1 MLKVLTAPADTK
13 RNIGVRVVD
22 PASKVRHQWRS
33 RRFASL
39 SVRMLILLVP
49 ILVAVI
55 SSMLLGRFLPK
66 ASGFLTWI
74 RILAIIVG
82 SSVAMIRATALMQRF
97 LPLAVLFKA
106 SLVFPDVAPSRFNVA
121 LRRRPSDDRVRD
133 PQLRG
138 PSGPTDSGNVEVDDD
153 GSLLNSFTDE
163 SPSAVTAELAD
174 LLRRLSRHHR
184 LTRGHSERVRAY
196 AELIAEEMK
205 LPESDRIQMRW
216 AALLHDIGK
225 LTVPVDV
232 LDLPGKPNAD
242 QWKFIADH
250 PSQGELLAQ
259 PVASWL
265 GPWAPGIWEHHEKFD
280 GTGYPKKLA
289 GTEISLAGR
298 IVALADAF
306 ETMTAIR
313 SYKKSMTIEAARAE
327 VVACAGKHFD
337 PDVVRSFIR
346 VGIDPLKGVVGMSA
360 LLQVPLLILDQLG
373 GIGKLLA
380 RTGSAGAVAS
390 VAVVSGA
397 AGDVSAKTDPPPV
410 VAAVMVPVTTTE
422 SPTTTTTV
430 LVTLSAPES
439 PPVTVVVLPTPEPTT
454 TTEEPTTSTTQPPS
468 RPARTTTTTTTEP
481 PAPTTTTTTTTLP
494 PTTTTTAPATTT
506 TTEPP
511 TTTTTVAPTT
521 TTLPLP
527 VLAANDSFDV
537 TNGVSQTISP
547 LANDTGPI
555 DVTTFALTGSS
566 PGVSA
571 TSNGDGTV
579 TVSINGGPTS
589 RRTLSYRICSAAG
602 DCSTATITF
611 RIV

>member
-1 MLKVLTAPADTK
+1 MDTANK
-13 RNIGVRVVD
+13 ESN
-22 PASKVRHQWRS
+22 QWRS

-49 ILVAVI
+49 ILVAVV
-55 SSMLLGRFLPK
+55 SSMLLGRFLPEV
-66 ASGFLTWI
+66 SGFLTWI

-82 SSVAMIRATALMQRF
+82 SSVSMIKATALMQRF

-121 LRRRPSDDRVRD
+121 LRLRPN
-133 PQLRG
+133 
-138 PSGPTDSGNVEVDDD
+138 DSGVRGAVADD
-153 GSLLNSFTDE
+153 
-163 SPSAVTAELAD
+163 SPGAVTAELAD

-205 LPESDRIQMRW
+205 LPESDRIQLRW

-225 LTVPVDV
+225 LTVPVEV
-232 LDLPGKPNAD
+232 LDLPGRPNAE

-250 PSQGELLAQ
+250 PSQGEALAQ

-265 GPWAPGIWEHHEKFD
+265 GAWAPGIWEHHEKFD
-280 GTGYPKKLA
+280 GTGYPKRFA
-289 GTEISLAGR
+289 GLEISLAGR

-306 ETMTAIR
+306 ETMTATR

-327 VVACAGKHFD
+327 VVACAGQHFD
-337 PDVVRSFIR
+337 PDVVRSFIK
-346 VGIDPLKGVVGMSA
+346 VGIDPLKGVVGIAA
-360 LLQVPLLILDQLG
+360 LFQVPLLILDQLG

-390 VAVVSGA
+390 VAVVSGV
-397 AGDVSAKTDPPPV
+397 AGNVSAKTDPPPV
-410 VAAVMVPVTTTE
+410 VVTVPVTITEPPTTTTSVLVILSAPE
-422 SPTTTTTV
+422 TSPVTVVVVATPEAPTTTTSEEPTTTTT
-430 LVTLSAPES
+430 
-439 PPVTVVVLPTPEPTT
+439 
-454 TTEEPTTSTTQPPS
+454 QPQP
-468 RPARTTTTTTTEP
+468 RPARTSTTTMTTEP
-481 PAPTTTTTTTTLP
+481 ATTTTTTLP
-494 PTTTTTAPATTT
+494 PTTTTTEPPTTT

-511 TTTTTVAPTT
+511 TTTTTTVAATT

-527 VLAANDSFDV
+527 VQAANDTVDV
-537 TNGVSQTISP
+537 TNGVSQAISP

-555 DVTTFALTGSS
+555 DVTTFAVTGRT

-579 TVSINGGPTS
+579 TVVVNGGPTS
-589 RRTLSYRICSAAG
+589 RRSLAYRICSAAG
-602 DCSTATITF
+602 ACSTATITF

>member
-1 MLKVLTAPADTK
+1 M
-13 RNIGVRVVD
+13 D
-22 PASKVRHQWRS
+22 PENQVSNQWRS

-39 SVRMLILLVP
+39 GVRLLILLIP

-66 ASGFLTWI
+66 TSGFLTWI

-82 SSVAMIRATALMQRF
+82 SSVAMIKATALMQRF

-121 LRRRPSDDRVRD
+121 LRRRPN
-133 PQLRG
+133 
-138 PSGPTDSGNVEVDDD
+138 DSGVRRAVVRGSSCPADSGTIEVDDD
-153 GSLLNSFTDE
+153 GLVLRAIADE
-163 SPSAVTAELAD
+163 SPGAVTAELAD

-196 AELIAEEMK
+196 AELIAEQMK

-232 LDLPGKPNAD
+232 LDLPGRPNAE

-250 PSQGELLAQ
+250 PSQGEVLAQ

-265 GPWAPGIWEHHEKFD
+265 GAWAPGIWEHHEKFD

-289 GTEISLAGR
+289 GLEISLAGR

-306 ETMTAIR
+306 ETMTATR

-327 VVACAGKHFD
+327 VVACAGQHFD
-337 PDVVRSFIR
+337 PDVVRSFIK
-346 VGIDPLKGVVGMSA
+346 VGIDPLKGVVGMAA
-360 LLQVPLLILDQLG
+360 LFQLPLLILDQLG
-373 GIGKLLA
+373 GVGKLLA

-390 VAVVSGA
+390 VAVV
-397 AGDVSAKTDPPPV
+397 AGVAGNVSAKTDSPPV
-410 VAAVMVPVTTTE
+410 VVPVTVPVTTTE
-422 SPTTTTTV
+422 PPTTTTTV
-430 LVTLSAPES
+430 LVTLSAPQM
-439 PPVTVVVLPTPEPTT
+439 PPVTVVVVATPEPATTTTSEEPTT
-454 TTEEPTTSTTQPPS
+454 TTTQPQP
-468 RPARTTTTTTTEP
+468 RPARTTSTTTTTEP
-481 PAPTTTTTTTTLP
+481 PTTTTLPTTTTTVAATTTTVAATTTTLP
-494 PTTTTTAPATTT
+494 PTTTTT
-506 TTEPP
+506 
-511 TTTTTVAPTT
+511 V
-521 TTLPLP
+521 PLP
-527 VLAANDSFDV
+527 VQAANDIVDV

-555 DVTTFALTGSS
+555 DVTTFALTGST

-579 TVSINGGPTS
+579 TVIVNGGPIS
-589 RRTLSYRICSAAG
+589 RRSLSYRICSAAG
-602 DCSTATITF
+602 ACSTATVTF

>member
-1 MLKVLTAPADTK
+1 MHRTLKALKVSTDRRNVDAAD
-13 RNIGVRVVD
+13 
-22 PASKVRHQWRS
+22 KVRNQWRS

-49 ILVAVI
+49 ILVAVV

-66 ASGFLTWI
+66 ASGLLTWI
-74 RILAIIVG
+74 RILTIVVG
-82 SSVAMIRATALMQRF
+82 SSVAMIKATALMQRF

-106 SLVFPDVAPSRFNVA
+106 SLAFPDVAPSRFNVA
-121 LRRRPSDDRVRD
+121 LRRRSN
-133 PQLRG
+133 
-138 PSGPTDSGNVEVDDD
+138 DSGNREE
-153 GSLLNSFTDE
+153 LAPE

-225 LTVPVDV
+225 LTVPVDI
-232 LDLPGKPNAD
+232 LDLPGKPTAE

-250 PSQGELLAQ
+250 PSQGEILAK

-265 GPWAPGIWEHHEKFD
+265 GAWAPGIWQHHEKFD
-280 GTGYPKKLA
+280 GTGYPRKLA
-289 GTEISLAGR
+289 GHEISLAGR

-306 ETMTAIR
+306 ETMTATR

-337 PDVVRSFIR
+337 PDVVRSFIK
-346 VGIDPLKGVVGMSA
+346 VGIDPLKGVVGMAA
-360 LLQVPLLILDQLG
+360 LFQVPLLILDQLG
-373 GIGKLLA
+373 GVGKLLA

-390 VAVVSGA
+390 VAVV
-397 AGDVSAKTDPPPV
+397 AGVAGNVSAETEPPPV
-410 VAAVMVPVTTTE
+410 VVTVPVTTTE
-422 SPTTTTTV
+422 PPTTTTTV
-430 LVTLSAPES
+430 VVTLSEPEA
-439 PPVTVVVLPTPEPTT
+439 PPVTTVVVSSPAPATT
-454 TTEEPTTSTTQPPS
+454 ITTEEPTTTTSQPPP
-468 RPARTTTTTTTEP
+468 RPAPTTTTTTTEP
-481 PAPTTTTTTTTLP
+481 PPTTTTTTTLP
-494 PTTTTTAPATTT
+494 PTTTTTEPPTTT

-511 TTTTTVAPTT
+511 TTTTTVPATT
-521 TTLPLP
+521 TTLPAP
-527 VLAANDSFDV
+527 VQAANDAFDV
-537 TNGVSQTISP
+537 SNGVSQTISP

-555 DVTTFALTGSS
+555 DVTTFALTGST

-579 TVSINGGPTS
+579 TVTVTGGPTS
-589 RRTLSYRICSAAG
+589 RRSLTYRICSAAG

-611 RIV
+611 HII